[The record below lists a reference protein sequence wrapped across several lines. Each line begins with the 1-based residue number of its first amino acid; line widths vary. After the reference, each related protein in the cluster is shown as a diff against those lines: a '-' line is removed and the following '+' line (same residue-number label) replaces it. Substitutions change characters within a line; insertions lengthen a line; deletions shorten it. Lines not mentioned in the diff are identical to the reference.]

1 MASMDFNVSRRWVYS
16 GIFQGWWCYN
26 DQHNSKINKMY
37 KDYCQRNNIN
47 FTDVICK
54 KIKQLKIKNQN
65 LQNQNLQNQNLQN
78 QNLQNQNLQNQN
90 LQNQNLQNQ
99 TNKNS
104 DELFDL
110 VDFDDIEDSP
120 VHEEIVVDY
129 IVRVADESFRIDL
142 GIMKQINVN
151 DPKKQRNIHYIDLP
165 DDLLGNEN
173 KIIEHLKSHGVKGIS
188 GKAW

>member
-54 KIKQLKIKNQN
+54 KIKQLKIK
-65 LQNQNLQNQNLQN
+65 
-78 QNLQNQNLQNQN
+78 NQNLQNQN